1 MPSLYVTDLDG
12 TLIRD
17 DLTLSPFSRARLT
30 ELLNDGAAITI
41 ATARSIVSL
50 TAILGDLPF
59 RLPIVEFNGSYLSD
73 YHTRRHLVVNAIE
86 PDVAT
91 ETYRRVR
98 AAGMRPFISAFDGA
112 NDLLFYREISNPG
125 ENAYLRE
132 RQSFSDR
139 RLRQVP
145 DLEPCLSH
153 KVICLTMIDREERV
167 RAVQDDLQGVVGNRL
182 VYTIYAYRYFSG
194 WHFFTVH
201 DAKATKDQG
210 IRALQEGW
218 GFQGWPL
225 VVFGDDVNDMPMF
238 RIASRAVAVRNAIPE
253 VKALAHEVIGTNEE
267 DSVLR
272 WISADHAKGRG

>member
-1 MPSLYVTDLDG
+1 
-12 TLIRD
+12 
-17 DLTLSPFSRARLT
+17 
-30 ELLNDGAAITI
+30 
-41 ATARSIVSL
+41 
-50 TAILGDLPF
+50 
-59 RLPIVEFNGSYLSD
+59 
-73 YHTRRHLVVNAIE
+73 
-86 PDVAT
+86 
-91 ETYRRVR
+91 
-98 AAGMRPFISAFDGA
+98 
-112 NDLLFYREISNPG
+112 
-125 ENAYLRE
+125 
-132 RQSFSDR
+132 
-139 RLRQVP
+139 
-145 DLEPCLSH
+145 
-153 KVICLTMIDREERV
+153 
-167 RAVQDDLQGVVGNRL
+167 VGNRL
-182 VYTIYAYRYFSG
+182 VYTIYAYRYFPG